1 MHTSSS
7 PALMVNSLVF
17 SAVKLYR
24 ALAALLESGE
34 PLLDLHVY
42 KGSKY
47 GYENIHPLYAI
58 AHQFTMKCHK
68 LHA

>member
-7 PALMVNSLVF
+7 PALMVNSLLF

-24 ALAALLESGE
+24 ALATLLESGE

-42 KGSKY
+42 IG
-47 GYENIHPLYAI
+47 
-58 AHQFTMKCHK
+58 Q
-68 LHA
+68 